1 MCQRLVASEQWK
13 DEIMVTG
20 VRIEGHQVVGAQIRM
35 ERSQT
40 PLTGGNDS
48 ARARLGSVVS
58 ALRNDSGQLRSGYLR
73 LAANQDG
80 SFQMRAGH
88 SLLGKSE
95 QARARDYVL
104 QTIKDA
110 YGDVPGMDQAINRY
124 LSSGQSGGKLG
135 TVSTLKL
142 IRSLEEMRLQ
152 TTGKSEG
159 GSDLLDQT
167 AAITVGAGKTGRL
180 ATDFVASAQASWKQA
195 EHLSQGWAKLA
206 PQVHALHV
214 DINQALSEPELNS
227 DDAKSLMLRGLA
239 LSQASDQLKPLNP
252 KNADFAIKQAWLK
265 TPEGQQM
272 TDQLQAAEWK
282 IALLGLADYNS
293 DLQAKFNGIQPG
305 QDHSALRQELTKS
318 LARLEGLSREVTS
331 NSSPSA
337 MKEMD
342 KRLPGSQTLNT
353 QLKQALGYTLL
364 TLRSVIKMIDDLP
377 TAGKD
382 SGKRNGLESQPRFL
396 DLIRRFGAE
405 GNAEAS
411 GNLPDQ
417 DEGPSGVKNQNLGGF
432 DFDDSSSEESS
443 EQAYDSTL
451 NDPDLMRF
459 ISGFNLRGVD
469 SRSPSPRSAP
479 TYPNEKGES

>member
-1 MCQRLVASEQWK
+1 
-13 DEIMVTG
+13 MVTG
-20 VRIEGHQVVGAQIRM
+20 VRIEGHQVIGAQIRM
-35 ERSQT
+35 ERSQA
-40 PLTGGNDS
+40 PLPGGNDS

-110 YGDVPGMDQAINRY
+110 YGDVPGMDQAISRY

-142 IRSLEEMRLQ
+142 IRSLEEMRLK
-152 TTGKSEG
+152 TTGQSEG
-159 GSDLLDQT
+159 QSDLLDQT
-167 AAITVGAGKTGRL
+167 TAITVGAGKTGRL

-206 PQVHALHV
+206 PKVRALHV
-214 DINQALSEPELNS
+214 DINQALSQPELNS
-227 DDAKSLMLRGLA
+227 DKATSLMLRGLA

-272 TDQLQAAEWK
+272 TDQLRAAEWK
-282 IALLGLADYNS
+282 IALLGLADRNS

-318 LARLEGLSREVTS
+318 LARLEGLSREVKA

-342 KRLPGSQTLNT
+342 KRLPGSQTLST
-353 QLKQALGYTLL
+353 QLKQALSHTLMIL
-364 TLRSVIKMIDDLP
+364 KAGIKMLDDLP
-377 TAGKD
+377 KVNKEPGKFN
-382 SGKRNGLESQPRFL
+382 SLESRQRYV
-396 DLIRRFGAE
+396 DLIRRLEAE
-405 GNAEAS
+405 ERAQAA

-417 DEGPSGVKNQNLGGF
+417 DEGPSGVENKKSVEV
-432 DFDDSSSEESS
+432 DFDDSSSDESS
-443 EQAYDSTL
+443 EQAYESTFY
-451 NDPDLMRF
+451 NPGLMQF
-459 ISGFNLRGVD
+459 INGFKV
-469 SRSPSPRSAP
+469 
-479 TYPNEKGES
+479 